1 MKHFWPP
8 SVWCHNSQMP
18 TTPWY
23 SQLHLVPDPP
33 GNPPGKEVW
42 TSSGHKFLLRYL
54 RFFFSGKDITT
65 LVNFFLKIWVAESA
79 ELRKNGNC
87 SSYLVDMLNIWNLL
101 FEWRNNI
108 FQAIS
113 QLAVFER
120 SISWGT
126 CNHPLRCLEKNPIP
140 NILWICMGLLY
151 RNSSFFG
158 GGTWGHS
165 NLEASRHV
173 DIAGRR

>member
-1 MKHFWPP
+1 MVLTTSFGPGSPGQPP
-8 SVWCHNSQMP
+8 REGGLNQQRAQVFAS
-18 TTPWY
+18 
-23 SQLHLVPDPP
+23 L
-33 GNPPGKEVW
+33 
-42 TSSGHKFLLRYL
+42 SS
-54 RFFFSGKDITT
+54 FFFSGKDITT
-65 LVNFFLKIWVAESA
+65 LVNFFLNIWVAESA